1 MKHFSYQPPERKV
14 GEIFTYNGEKYQVK
28 DGSEQ
33 PLANSK
39 ISCIMR
45 DSETGNFSNLCAFA
59 NCCGRVNKRHRGYCT
74 PFERKD
80 SKTVY
85 FQKLLS

>member
-1 MKHFSYQPPERKV
+1 MKLFSYPTPERKV
-14 GEIFTYNGEKYQVK
+14 GEIFLYNGGMYQVM

-39 ISCIMR
+39 IGCTLR
-45 DSETGNFSNLCAFA
+45 DPETGNFSNLCAFA
-59 NCCGRVNKRHRGYCT
+59 NCCGKVNKSHRGYCA

-80 SKTVY
+80 NKTVY
-85 FQKLLS
+85 FQKL